1 MNSKHVNCR
10 KEMRGVVKAE
20 MFGQLTSG
28 LESAWN
34 KLKGEGFFF
43 LSLKKKKKKD
53 FVFILSFCCDSSE
66 VLTKENIVEPMR
78 DIRRALLEAD
88 VS

>member
-1 MNSKHVNCR
+1 MGG
-10 KEMRGVVKAE
+10 GVVKAE

-34 KLKGEGFFF
+34 KLKGE
-43 LSLKKKKKKD
+43 
-53 FVFILSFCCDSSE
+53 E
-66 VLTKENIVEPMR
+66 VLTKENIVERMR

-88 VS
+88 VSLPVVRRFVQSVSDQAI

>member
-1 MNSKHVNCR
+1 MNSKHVSHR
-10 KEMRGVVKAE
+10 KEMRGVIRAE

-43 LSLKKKKKKD
+43 FL
-53 FVFILSFCCDSSE
+53 FF
-66 VLTKENIVEPMR
+66 
-78 DIRRALLEAD
+78 
-88 VS
+88 